1 VDADLGGDA
10 GQAHGTDAVP
20 PGSFASGAEDGVP
33 ALQLLLGAAG
43 SLEGF
48 GGRHGSQST

>member
-1 VDADLGGDA
+1 MPTSAAIA
-10 GQAHGTDAVP
+10 GQAHGAHAVAQRQLA
-20 PGSFASGAEDGVP
+20 GGAEDGVP

-48 GGRHGSQST
+48 GGCHGSQFT

>member
-1 VDADLGGDA
+1 VDTDPRGDV
-10 GQAHGTDAVP
+10 GQAHVADAVP
-20 PGSFASGAEDGVP
+20 PGQVAGGAENGVL

-43 SLEGF
+43 PLEGF